1 MSMTAAIDGLWQQ
14 APCGAVRLWP
24 DGERVRWQLNRA
36 AIEWSLQGGLVEA
49 DWDAALGAAPPAWSP
64 APSGTILVAS
74 CGIDYRA
81 LALPQG
87 WLLWLSPQPL
97 HGEPARGG
105 WRGAREKLALMQG
118 FERVGFFE
126 RHLRG
131 GRGWWDHH
139 MFRLMG
145 LPPALQAPSFEQ
157 MLQCVHPDDRAR
169 LVEHHRQSVRQAGRY
184 EVRYRLTPA
193 GGPVRDVQVLTEV
206 RSGAD
211 GLPTT
216 MLGVLID
223 DTEGTQRVRA
233 QQSVS
238 DELSRALELAKVSVW
253 RLDLQQR
260 RMVFNDIGYALSGV
274 APSPDGMDVDAVRA
288 LAHPDD
294 RGAIIDAAERAV
306 ASDDVVDLEMRYRN
320 ADGSWRHL
328 LTRRVAE
335 RDARGQAVAL
345 LGVSLDQTEQIA
357 TRAREQAL
365 AQHIQLVSDAAG
377 VGMWSIVEADDGR
390 APQVEWNAQMFVIHG
405 LPRQPPAPPLA
416 DWLGR
421 LVHVDDRARVLAE
434 RRRAQ
439 RADRSDFETE
449 FRIVRPDGGVRW
461 VVCRSHREPSDSGS
475 LLHGICLDLTAQR
488 ALQAQLRLHEQR
500 LKLATQNA
508 GVGIWERDMDSG
520 QVQWEE
526 QMYRLRGLQPDDA
539 RTPLQIDRQ
548 LVSPRDFAERQ
559 RRIERHLVD
568 GQAYEYEFEVQWPDG
583 SLHWLVSTGCAV
595 RDGDGKP
602 LRMVGLNWDVT
613 QRKRAEAARR
623 DAEAAE
629 RASRAKSQFLA
640 RMSHELRTPLNAMLG
655 FTQLLEHDGAGS
667 LDALQRERLARIR
680 SAGDHLL
687 ALIDEVLD
695 LSAVE
700 AGSLPLALQTIEL
713 DPVLDEVRQWL
724 APLAAQGGVALQ
736 LASTQAWV
744 RADARRLRQVLAN
757 LISNAIKYNRRGGRV
772 ELRAQRGVVDGV
784 AGWELAVRDT
794 GRGLSAEQQAHLF
807 EPFNR
812 LGAER
817 EGIEGR
823 GIGLATVHH
832 LVQAMGGRL
841 QLQSRVGQ
849 GSEFRVWLPQAA
861 ARGPDSAVGAAVG
874 ASQRAD
880 IGAALSVLYIEDNA
894 INVLVMQEL
903 VALRPAMA
911 LHVAPDGAS
920 GIDAVRRLQPDLV
933 LIDLQ
938 LPDMDGF
945 ELLRRLRA
953 QPLPATA
960 IALSANATAEAA
972 AQARA
977 AGFDDYWTKP
987 IDVAR
992 LLAGL
997 DRLAAARA
1005 AVGTASSTTD
1015 GASGD
1020 GPTNSA

>member
-1 MSMTAAIDGLWQQ
+1 MSTTAELDSLWQQ
-14 APCGAVRLWP
+14 APAAALRLWH
-24 DGERVRWQLNRA
+24 DAGLVRWQLNRA
-36 AIEWSLQGGLVEA
+36 AIEWSLRCRLLEA
-49 DWDAALGAAPPAWSP
+49 DWDAALSAARPAWSP
-64 APSGTILVAS
+64 APNGTLLVAS

-81 LALPQG
+81 LALTPG

-126 RHLRG
+126 RQLRG
-131 GRGWWDHH
+131 GRDWWDHH

-145 LPPALQAPSFEQ
+145 LPPALQAPPLEQ
-157 MLQCVHPDDRAR
+157 VLQCVHPDDRAR
-169 LVEHHRQSVRQAGRY
+169 MIEHHRQSVRQPGRY

-193 GGPVRDVQVLTEV
+193 GGPARDVQVLTEV
-206 RSGAD
+206 SNGAD
-211 GLPTT
+211 GLPNT

-238 DELSRALELAKVSVW
+238 DEL
-253 RLDLQQR
+253 
-260 RMVFNDIGYALSGV
+260 
-274 APSPDGMDVDAVRA
+274 
-288 LAHPDD
+288 
-294 RGAIIDAAERAV
+294 
-306 ASDDVVDLEMRYRN
+306 
-320 ADGSWRHL
+320 
-328 LTRRVAE
+328 
-335 RDARGQAVAL
+335 
-345 LGVSLDQTEQIA
+345 
-357 TRAREQAL
+357 
-365 AQHIQLVSDAAG
+365 AQHIRLVSDAAG
-377 VGMWSIVEADDGR
+377 VGVWSIADAGDGSTPR
-390 APQVEWNAQMFVIHG
+390 VEWNAQMFVIHG
-405 LPRQPPAPPLA
+405 LPYAPPAPPPA
-416 DWLGR
+416 DWMGR
-421 LVHVDDRARVLAE
+421 LVHDDDRARVVGE
-434 RRRAQ
+434 RRRAH

-449 FRIVRPDGGVRW
+449 FRIVRPSGEVRW
-461 VVCRSHREPSDSGS
+461 VMCRSHREPRDGGS
-475 LLHGICLDLTAQR
+475 VLHGIYLDLTAQR

-500 LKLATQNA
+500 LRLATHNA
-508 GVGIWERDMDSG
+508 GVGIWERDIDSG
-520 QVQWEE
+520 EVLWEE

-539 RTPLQIDRQ
+539 RTPLAIDRQ
-548 LVSPRDFAERQ
+548 LVSPRDFAERE
-559 RRIERHLVD
+559 RRIERHLAD
-568 GQAYEYEFEVQWPDG
+568 GQAYEYEFELRWPDG

-595 RDGDGKP
+595 RDGAGRP

-655 FTQLLEHDGAGS
+655 FTQLLEHDGADR
-667 LDALQRERLARIR
+667 LDRLQRERLGRIR

-695 LSAVE
+695 LSALE
-700 AGSLPLALQTIEL
+700 AGSLPLALQPIEL

-724 APLAAQGGVALQ
+724 APLAAQAGVALQ
-736 LASTQAWV
+736 VAATQAWV

-772 ELRAQRGVVDGV
+772 ALRAQRARVDGV
-784 AGWELAVRDT
+784 AGWELAVLDT
-794 GRGLSAEQQAHLF
+794 GRGLSAEQQSHLF

-817 EGIEGR
+817 DGIEGR
-823 GIGLATVHH
+823 GIGLVTVHH

-849 GSEFRVWLPQAA
+849 GSEFRVWLAQA
-861 ARGPDSAVGAAVG
+861 SSGAAGEAAG
-874 ASQRAD
+874 ASPRTG
-880 IGAALSVLYIEDNA
+880 IGAALSLLYIEDNA
-894 INVLVMQEL
+894 ISVLVMQEL

-911 LHVAPDGAS
+911 LHVAQDGAS
-920 GIDAVRRLQPDLV
+920 GIEAVRRLQPDLV

-953 QPLPATA
+953 QPLAATA
-960 IALSANATAEAA
+960 IALSANATREAA

-992 LLAGL
+992 LLGGL

-1005 AVGTASSTTD
+1005 ASSTTEGATSD
-1015 GASGD
+1015 GRA
-1020 GPTNSA
+1020 NSA